1 MTKYAETGIKG
12 IINWSDQE
20 NIANWQNLQ
29 YGMFIHWGLYSELG
43 GEWQGEPVKKGYS
56 EQIQMWADISEED
69 YKEVAKKFSA
79 ENYDPKAI
87 CQLAKDAGMKYIV
100 ITSKHHDG
108 FSLFGTDTT
117 DYNLVQMTPFAKDA
131 IKMLAEECENYGLKF
146 GLYYSLV
153 DWHQGHEFNHQNN
166 NTINDHIEGVI
177 ENQLREL
184 LTDYGPIAEVWFDMS
199 SPTLAQSEKFA
210 GIVRELQPDACINGR
225 IWNNKGDFRT
235 LADNQVP
242 EISLEGAWQTPA
254 SIYRETWGYR
264 NWQERNDFDGKV
276 KDLTHTLVSVIAR
289 GGNYLLNIGPK
300 GDGSILPFE
309 AEVLEEIGKWV
320 KRHPEAAVGAKP
332 TKIKEQEWGVAT
344 LQGQDLYLHIKN
356 WPDSGVIK
364 LPNLVTGVE
373 KVEEDSSFMELGWSV
388 EDYTLTIQ
396 LPQEPADDILPVVK
410 VTLVDQLYIIPE
422 KAAYPAEKGHW
433 KLSSEDLDLGY
444 SYADKGHYFSLYE
457 TKVKLSAYL
466 ATEGEESP
474 VTIKIKA
481 AVKEDERYLISLGN
495 KKVTVLGKDLQNIE
509 GLHLPKDKKIA
520 ELEITLADPSFANED
535 LQLEV
540 ESITIEK

>member
-108 FSLFGTDTT
+108 FSLVGTDTT
-117 DYNLVQMTPFAKDA
+117 NYNLVQMTHFAKEA

-320 KRHPEAAVGAKP
+320 KRHPE
-332 TKIKEQEWGVAT
+332 
-344 LQGQDLYLHIKN
+344 
-356 WPDSGVIK
+356 
-364 LPNLVTGVE
+364 
-373 KVEEDSSFMELGWSV
+373 
-388 EDYTLTIQ
+388 
-396 LPQEPADDILPVVK
+396 
-410 VTLVDQLYIIPE
+410 
-422 KAAYPAEKGHW
+422 
-433 KLSSEDLDLGY
+433 
-444 SYADKGHYFSLYE
+444 
-457 TKVKLSAYL
+457 
-466 ATEGEESP
+466 
-474 VTIKIKA
+474 
-481 AVKEDERYLISLGN
+481 
-495 KKVTVLGKDLQNIE
+495 
-509 GLHLPKDKKIA
+509 
-520 ELEITLADPSFANED
+520 
-535 LQLEV
+535 
-540 ESITIEK
+540 